1 MRTMVLAVI
10 ALMMLTAPVWATVTI
25 EAVQRPGE
33 LIVDINYKVEGETE
47 LVRAF
52 ALDVSVDAGVI
63 TEVNDYAVGDDN
75 GGYGI
80 FPANFSLFINV
91 DPDGTVPENEW
102 EDGDYTPVA
111 PGTDPGALGGID
123 TNGVTLELGALYET
137 QAPGAEGTLCSLTV
151 SENCHVSL
159 ALNGMRGNVVLENA
173 AEPGEVV
180 LVETDI
186 GGDCFPSSFSTY
198 ADWVRYGKPN
208 CWCAPPEGNGLQCDG
223 DADGNWENPFR
234 KYRVYI
240 QDLNVL
246 IANWQLKDDVVGLP
260 GGPNP
265 CADIDHKWE
274 NPFRKYRVYIQ
285 DLNIVIKNWQ
295 VRDTDVPGLPGDC
308 GTLARPE

>member
-25 EAVQRPGE
+25 SAVQRPGE
-33 LIVDINYKVEGETE
+33 LIVDINYLVEGETE

-52 ALDVSVDAGVI
+52 ALDVQVDAGVI
-63 TEVNDYAVGDDN
+63 TEVNDFKVGDDN
-75 GGYGI
+75 FGYGI

-180 LVETDI
+180 LVETDVTMGCI
-186 GGDCFPSSFSTY
+186 PESWGAQYTG
-198 ADWVRYGKPN
+198 WVAFGQPD
-208 CWCAPPEGNGLQCDG
+208 CWCQPYHCDG
-223 DADGNWENPFR
+223 DANVKDSGMPFKYQVYLKDLNLVVANWKKKFDADPCADVNHKDSGMPF
-234 KYRVYI
+234 KYRVYLK
-240 QDLNVL
+240 DLNL
-246 IANWQLKDDVVGLP
+246 VVG
-260 GGPNP
+260 
-265 CADIDHKWE
+265 
-274 NPFRKYRVYIQ
+274 
-285 DLNIVIKNWQ
+285 NWKKKAAA
-295 VRDTDVPGLPGDC
+295 LPGDC
-308 GTLARPE
+308 PRP